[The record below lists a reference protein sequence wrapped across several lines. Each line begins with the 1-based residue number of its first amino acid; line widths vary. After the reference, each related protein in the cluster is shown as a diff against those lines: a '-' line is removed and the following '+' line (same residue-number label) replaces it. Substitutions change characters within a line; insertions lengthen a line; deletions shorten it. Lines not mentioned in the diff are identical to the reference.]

1 MKINHT
7 TVSFQI
13 IQPQCDFFEILKNLG
28 KSENLRKKR
37 IQGQKKLEVTC
48 DSQTIWNG
56 TVNYKGWTKEK
67 ISTRDI
73 YIQNVKQLTT
83 EKKKYKEK

>member
-13 IQPQCDFFEILKNLG
+13 IQPQCDFFENLKNLG

-67 ISTRDI
+67 ISTRAI
-73 YIQNVKQLTT
+73 YTKC
-83 EKKKYKEK
+83 KAY

>member
-13 IQPQCDFFEILKNLG
+13 IHNVIFLKIW
-28 KSENLRKKR
+28 KISENQKNWEKKR

-67 ISTRDI
+67 ISTRAI